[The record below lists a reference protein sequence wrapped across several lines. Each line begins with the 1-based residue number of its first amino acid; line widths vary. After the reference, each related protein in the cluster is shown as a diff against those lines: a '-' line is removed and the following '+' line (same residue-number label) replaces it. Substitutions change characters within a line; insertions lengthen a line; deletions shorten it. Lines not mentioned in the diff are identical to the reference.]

1 MRSGAFMDG
10 FGEGYIAGMKKLALG
25 VFVVLALAAPS
36 MAQFGSQQVITTA
49 ADYANSVF
57 ATDLDGDGDQDVL
70 SASVLDDKIAWYE
83 NLGGGAFGS
92 QQVITTAADGVYSVF
107 ATDLDGDGDQ
117 DVLSASYSDDKIA
130 WYENQIVP
138 PTTGQATMY
147 GLGCGTPALVFTPT
161 ANPIIGNSVSALIAS
176 APTTFAGVSLGASN
190 TIAFPFVLPFEL
202 SGVGMPGCHLLQSDD
217 VFGLPVT
224 PATASTLQ
232 FNATIPF
239 SGVLVGQHYY
249 IQAYCVA
256 PGANAAQIV
265 ASNGIDWLI
274 GNQ

>member
-1 MRSGAFMDG
+1 MSLDADSC
-10 FGEGYIAGMKKLALG
+10 ILNSMKK
-25 VFVVLALAAPS
+25 VLFTTAIAC
-36 MAQFGSQQVITTA
+36 MASGLVGQSTGIGSQQVITTSA
-49 ADYANSVF
+49 YGAWSVF

-70 SASVLDDKIAWYE
+70 SASLYDDKIAWYE

-92 QQVITTAADGVYSVF
+92 QQVITTAADYAINVF

-117 DVLSASYSDDKIA
+117 DVLSASNHDDKIA

-161 ANPIIGNSVSALIAS
+161 ANPIIGSSAGALIDN
-176 APTTFAGVSLGASN
+176 APTPFAGVSLGASN
-190 TIAFPFVLPFEL
+190 TIAFPVALPFEL
-202 SGVGMPGCHLLQSDD
+202 SGVGMPGCHLLQSNE

-232 FNATIPF
+232 FNATIPY
-239 SGVLVGQHYY
+239 SVALVGQHYY
-249 IQAYCVA
+249 IQAYCFA
-256 PGANAAQIV
+256 PGVNAAQIV
-265 ASNGIDWLI
+265 TSNGIDWLI